1 MRRRWLN
8 LKKIAETIH
17 GEVQKEIER
26 IVGRYYFARSNGESF
41 DLESFEIAI
50 RSSMHGIGC
59 KILEMFVNSDG
70 GGYSD
75 RTIPCE
81 NGHSYEFIEF
91 RDKKLLTVLGSVT
104 VKRAYYYDRD
114 CRNGYCPKDRTL
126 DIEGT
131 SYSSGVRRMMS
142 KVGAYRPFGLG
153 HEDLYEL
160 ADIRVSAKEVER
172 ISQMVGDQ
180 AEAFHAAEATASL
193 PDNMIPISPVPKL
206 YVCIDGTGV
215 PVVKK
220 ETAGRKGKGEDGQAK
235 TREAKLGCVFTQ
247 TSVDKEGRPVRDGES
262 TSYTGAIETAEV
274 FGRRIYQEAMRR
286 GMDSAEETVVIGDGA
301 PWIWNIA
308 DEQFYGATQIVDL
321 FHAREHYW
329 NVAKACFGQN
339 KDMLYQWTEER
350 RKELD
355 DGKPEEI
362 IDAINRCSFL
372 PGNDQAICKREIGYF
387 EKNKGR
393 MRYADFRERG
403 LFVGS
408 GVLEAGCRTV
418 VGQRLKQSGMHWT
431 VRGANSIIALRCNIM
446 SNRWEDF
453 WEHRAAA

>member
-1 MRRRWLN
+1 
-8 LKKIAETIH
+8 
-17 GEVQKEIER
+17 
-26 IVGRYYFARSNGESF
+26 
-41 DLESFEIAI
+41 
-50 RSSMHGIGC
+50 MHGIGRSM
-59 KILEMFVNSDG
+59 LEMFVNADG
-70 GGYSD
+70 GDYRG

-81 NGHSYEFIEF
+81 KGHQYEFIEF
-91 RDKKLLTVLGSVT
+91 RYKKLLTVLGPVT
-104 VKRAYYYDRD
+104 VTRAYYYDRE
-114 CRNGYCPKDRTL
+114 CRSGYCPKDRVL

-131 SYSSGVRRMMS
+131 SYSSVVRRMTS

-153 HEDLYEL
+153 HDDLYEL

-172 ISQMVGDQ
+172 ISQTVGGQ
-180 AEAFHAAEATASL
+180 AEAFHAAEAKTSL
-193 PDNMIPISPVPKL
+193 SDNVIPIKPVPKM
-206 YVCIDGTGV
+206 YVCMDGTGV

-220 ETAGRKGKGEDGQAK
+220 ETAGRQGKGEDGQAK

-247 TSVDKEGRPVRDGES
+247 TCVDQEGRPVRDDES
-262 TSYTGAIETAEV
+262 TSYTGAIETAGL

-286 GMDSAEETVVIGDGA
+286 GMDRAKEVCVIGDGA

-339 KDMLYQWTEER
+339 KDKLHQWTEER

-355 DGKPEEI
+355 DGRPEEVI
-362 IDAINRCSFL
+362 NAINRCSSL
-372 PGNDQAICKREIGYF
+372 PGYDKAICEREIGYF

-393 MRYADFRERG
+393 MRYADFRKRG

-408 GVLEAGCRTV
+408 GVLEAGCRTI

-431 VRGANSIIALRCNIM
+431 VRGANSIIALRCSIL

-453 WEHRAAA
+453 WEHRAAAA

>member
-1 MRRRWLN
+1 
-8 LKKIAETIH
+8 
-17 GEVQKEIER
+17 
-26 IVGRYYFARSNGESF
+26 
-41 DLESFEIAI
+41 
-50 RSSMHGIGC
+50 MHGIGC
-59 KILEMFVNSDG
+59 SMLEMFVNADG
-70 GGYSD
+70 SGYRG
-75 RTIPCE
+75 RTLPGE
-81 NGHSYEFIEF
+81 KGRPYEFIEY
-91 RDKKLLTVLGSVT
+91 RDKKLLTVLGLVT
-104 VKRAYYYDRD
+104 VKRAYYYDRE
-114 CRNGYCPKDRTL
+114 CRSGYCPKDRAL

-153 HEDLYEL
+153 HEDLHDL

-172 ISQMVGDQ
+172 ISQTVGGQ
-180 AEAFHAAEATASL
+180 AEAFHAVEAAASL
-193 PDNMIPISPVPKL
+193 SGNIIPTKPFSKM
-206 YVCIDGTGV
+206 YVGIDGTGV

-247 TSVDKEGRPVRDGES
+247 TCVDREGRPVRDDDS
-262 TSYTGAIETAEV
+262 TSYTGAIETAES

-286 GMDSAEETVVIGDGA
+286 GMNSAGETVVIGDGA

-329 NVAKACFGQN
+329 NVAKSCFGQN
-339 KDMLYQWTEER
+339 KDKLYQWTEER

-355 DGKPEEI
+355 DGRPEEV
-362 IDAINRCSFL
+362 IDAIHCCSSL
-372 PGNDQAICKREIGYF
+372 PGSDQAICEREIGYF
-387 EKNKGR
+387 EKNKER
-393 MRYADFRERG
+393 MRYADFRKRG

-431 VRGANSIIALRCNIM
+431 VRGANSIIALRCCIL